1 MLLFQSSFKLQLGL
15 YAVSHEFLIM
25 LESPSR
31 LLWRDILSKV
41 QASGFMNMEPAVS
54 LPLFEQNVNPGVW
67 TDGKTV
73 SQAQNTLPILVKLED
88 PHLFPY
94 QKQYPL
100 KPEVKEELKPIIE
113 NLKEQRILI
122 PYNSPCNI
130 LSVKKSNDKLKL
142 VQDL

>member
-113 NLKEQRILI
+113 NLKEQMILI

-130 LSVKKSNDKLKL
+130 LSVKK
-142 VQDL
+142 VQ

>member
-130 LSVKKSNDKLKL
+130 LSVKK
-142 VQDL
+142 VQW

>member
-25 LESPSR
+25 LESHSR

-130 LSVKKSNDKLKL
+130 LSVKK
-142 VQDL
+142 VQ